1 MQHGS
6 DKEAR
11 GASQGHD
18 QLFKQ
23 LLRAFFAEF
32 LRLFDPETAAAL
44 DLDTLDFRDTEAF
57 TDIPQ
62 GERRTADLVVQVRTR
77 TGAPRLVLIHVEIQR
92 EREAHFPWR
101 MWQYYALLRQR
112 EDLPVIPI
120 ALVLYRGREGIAL
133 EEYTEAV
140 FGRTYLAFR
149 YLRISLPRLDAVEY
163 ARTGGALG
171 AALAVVMRLPRGR
184 EAQIGV
190 HLAGLRRVREA
201 LEAGQVDAARAFLLV
216 NLIATYLP
224 LSSNERSALQVQ
236 LEQQGDTTLE
246 ATELTWADQMILQG
260 RELGREEAREE
271 ARAEALRETILRAA
285 RLRFGDVSPALEQ
298 AVGAMTGEDALLSLF
313 DRTLRAGSEVELLS
327 AP

>member
-1 MQHGS
+1 MQRGS

-11 GASQGHD
+11 GAPQGHD

-32 LRLFDPETAAAL
+32 LRLFDPDTAAAL

-92 EREAHFPWR
+92 ERKARFPWR

-149 YLRISLPRLDAVEY
+149 YLQISLPRLNAVEY
-163 ARTGGALG
+163 ARTGGVLG
-171 AALAVVMRLPRGR
+171 AALAVMMRLPPKR
-184 EAQIGV
+184 EARIDV

-201 LEAGQVDAARAFLLV
+201 LEAGQVDEARAFLLV

-224 LSSNERSALQVQ
+224 LSSDERSALQVQ

-246 ATELTWADQMILQG
+246 ATELTWAEQMILQG
-260 RELGREEAREE
+260 REQGREEGLREMILRL
-271 ARAEALRETILRAA
+271 ARA
-285 RLRFGDVSPALEQ
+285 RFGDVSPPLEQ
-298 AVGAMTGEDALLSLF
+298 AVGAMTREDELLAFF